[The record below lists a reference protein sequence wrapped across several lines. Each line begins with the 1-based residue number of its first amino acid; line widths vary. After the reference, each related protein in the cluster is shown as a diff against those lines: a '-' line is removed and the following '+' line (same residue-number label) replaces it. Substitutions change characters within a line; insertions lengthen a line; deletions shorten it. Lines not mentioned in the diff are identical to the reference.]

1 MAAQLSQQ
9 HSLIMQIEINRINK
23 KYQKL
28 FEQQEERELLLEQE
42 IKEKQKLQ
50 QEKNKLLEQL

>member
-1 MAAQLSQQ
+1 
-9 HSLIMQIEINRINK
+9 MQIEINRINK